1 MVTVRGTVPSG
12 RNRPFVRTSTGNR
25 DRPNVFNGKA
35 PHLNR
40 LRGVPL
46 QFQPREQLGELL
58 VDGVA
63 DFPRRLGDQAFG
75 FLNQGFPF
83 LNQGLPDL
91 ARVD

>member
-1 MVTVRGTVPSG
+1 
-12 RNRPFVRTSTGNR
+12 
-25 DRPNVFNGKA
+25 
-35 PHLNR
+35 
-40 LRGVPL
+40 L